1 LLVSP
6 YRIQSLLSLSL
17 SIFREFISALKGN
30 GINLTDT
37 NFTELDRLC
46 DEFDF
51 TELAGKL
58 SEFRSLMGFKAGEAT
73 AEANAKAESENADA
87 RGRIAALEEKEN
99 YHCHV
104 IAILH
109 NKVTQFSTDFWRLVG
124 EVSALRSVAVGI

>member
-6 YRIQSLLSLSL
+6 YWLQSLLSLSL

-37 NFTELDRLC
+37 NFTELGRLC

-58 SEFRSLMGFKAGEAT
+58 SEFRFLMGFKAGEAT
-73 AEANAKAESENADA
+73 AEAKAESESGSENADA
-87 RGRIAALEEKEN
+87 RERIAALEEKAN
-99 YHCHV
+99 YYCHV

-109 NKVTQFSTDFWRLVG
+109 NEVIQFSTDF
-124 EVSALRSVAVGI
+124 